1 MLAKPMQ
8 LKMRQF
14 IRKIIYQNFSFWKM
28 KKLTGCQ
35 YVCTSNAKQK
45 KVCVADL
52 NAFPFKG
59 LKKYELKII
68 TLRFTFSKQLFSQ
81 KSFMEVKTYV
91 L

>member
-14 IRKIIYQNFSFWKM
+14 IRKIIYQNFSVWKM

-52 NAFPFKG
+52 NAFP
-59 LKKYELKII
+59 
-68 TLRFTFSKQLFSQ
+68 LRGW
-81 KSFMEVKTYV
+81 KSMN
-91 L
+91 LRL